1 MRGPA
6 ILIVDDE
13 RNIRLTLSLALEA
26 LDIAAD
32 TAGSGEEALK
42 KLSEKSYK
50 LMLLDFKLPG
60 MDGLEVLRRVA
71 DRYPALKVIIMTA
84 YGSIEVAVEA
94 MKTGAL
100 DFLQKPLDPDV
111 VNRVVSRVLQA
122 PPEGQPV
129 WKYEYYIDNAKQS
142 IAAGDFDVAR
152 VYAQKA
158 IFLEYHR
165 PEAYNIL
172 GGICEAKM
180 DRHGANKD
188 YRVALEMDPTYE
200 PARKKFRKGDEPTLY
215 PTGYHLGIAF
225 PG

>member
-1 MRGPA
+1 MSTPTV
-6 ILIVDDE
+6 LIVDDE

-42 KLSEKSYK
+42 KLLEKSYK
-50 LMLLDFKLPG
+50 LMLLDLKLPG

-71 DRYPALKVIIMTA
+71 DRYPAVKVIIMTA

-94 MKTGAL
+94 MKTGAV

-111 VNRVVSRVLQA
+111 VNSVVSRVLQA
-122 PPEGQPV
+122 SPEGQPV

-142 IAAGDFDVAR
+142 ITSGDFDAAR
-152 VYAQKA
+152 AYAQQA
-158 IFLEYHR
+158 IYLEYHR

-180 DRHGANKD
+180 DRNGATKN
-188 YRVALEMDPTYE
+188 YRVALEMDPTYK
-200 PARKKFRKGDEPTLY
+200 PARKNFERVTNRPYTK
-215 PTGYHLGIAF
+215 LGIIWE
-225 PG
+225 